1 MSNLFKDI
9 TSTLKETF
17 KGKKG
22 MPENS
27 TQNAPEISLNSK
39 QNASEFAQKYL
50 GSVDSGGIAE

>member
-1 MSNLFKDI
+1 MSNLFSDI

-27 TQNAPEISLNSK
+27 TQNTPEISSNNK
-39 QNASEFAQKYL
+39 
-50 GSVDSGGIAE
+50 